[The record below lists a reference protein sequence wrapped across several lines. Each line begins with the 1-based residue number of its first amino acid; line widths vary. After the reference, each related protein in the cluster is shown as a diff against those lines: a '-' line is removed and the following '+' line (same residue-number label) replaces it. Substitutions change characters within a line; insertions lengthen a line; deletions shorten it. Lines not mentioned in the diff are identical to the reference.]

1 MKKYYLFVI
10 KPDVYNIYHKNP
22 SVLYEA
28 LSNLYRLEA
37 YDFSYGISLF
47 NQLCKPFSVKLLNS
61 YIKEKYKYNLL
72 KNNII
77 YMKSFVEKTFIQIGY
92 ASTVIFTDTS
102 YPEIFRI
109 FNIYNRKI
117 FVCDFLNSNYFWL
130 NKEVEKIGKKT
141 S

>member
-1 MKKYYLFVI
+1 M
-10 KPDVYNIYHKNP
+10 
-22 SVLYEA
+22 
-28 LSNLYRLEA
+28 
-37 YDFSYGISLF
+37 
-47 NQLCKPFSVKLLNS
+47 
-61 YIKEKYKYNLL
+61 
-72 KNNII
+72 
-77 YMKSFVEKTFIQIGY
+77 
-92 ASTVIFTDTS
+92 IFTDTS